1 MEYYNQLAKNE
12 YLHEHSSIFSEII
25 YNNSTYENEALN
37 AHNDSSFADSKGDV
51 NFHLNP
57 DLNLDEDID
66 NDCLYYIKNEETKTY
81 QSSVSKKLF
90 ESKIKNKQSSGGMP
104 SYFKLDSCFKNFKVN
119 INKNILDLINS
130 DIAKYPEFNSAPKK
144 LKKIDASFTTN
155 CDYLFNF
162 DMLSMTIKELLLST
176 PQNWEIIKK
185 IENGNFYVSEKIKS
199 FLNSNYEEAIRAF
212 YDNKKIFD
220 KFRKDPVT
228 KFYEE
233 KFKAIKGFSLVENY
247 GILKFIKFESFP
259 RKKEDQ
265 ELLRKKRERL

>member
-25 YNNSTYENEALN
+25 YNNSTYEKEVLFVQ
-37 AHNDSSFADSKGDV
+37 NDSSFADSKGDV

-66 NDCLYYIKNEETKTY
+66 DNRLYYLKNEDIKTD

-90 ESKIKNKQSSGGMP
+90 ESKIENKQLKMP

-130 DIAKYPEFNSAPKK
+130 DIAKYPEFNSTPKK
-144 LKKIDASFTTN
+144 LKNIDASFTTN

-162 DMLSMTIKELLLST
+162 NMLSMTIKELLLST
-176 PQNWEIIKK
+176 PQNREIIKK
-185 IENGNFYVSEKIKS
+185 IENGHFYVSEKIKS
-199 FLNSNYEEAIRAF
+199 FLNSNYEEAIKAL

-220 KFRKDPVT
+220 KFRNDPVT

-247 GILKFIKFESFP
+247 GILRFIKFESFP